1 LIKFVKLKNESKAL
15 MDIIPPLIERFRLGV
30 VGYFSRRQ
38 DFIQGSYVGKGVYSA
53 VMEGFRVEI
62 HVMSNTVEKIICGN
76 ETELKFLSNTL
87 YDFIKDLGW
96 NLLHRKHIGDVE
108 YWDFNSRRKSKFKNQ
123 KTVFVV
129 FEKLKSLTTITGS
142 NLELEVSSYN
152 NIRLINVDGDRR
164 YTILSYRIKTKDLGF
179 NDTHIETEDDKKL
192 PNFVSKWIRSDSA
205 IVSEIEDKILI
216 DPDFEQ
222 WSTETLKNRLI
233 GLNRIP
239 NMNLQTIIELSED
252 PIEISDIA
260 IDAETAG
267 NLDFALSTAG
277 DESEMFALFGSVD
290 DVSSESSEGVELE
303 RLVLFGDESAG
314 KDFSWLD
321 FLKSPFKPGLTI
333 DSSITNKFFDN
344 FIQEYIEVLGA
355 TFMKSFIY
363 SKPDLINMI
372 NIKRRR
378 KIENLTLGGSSFVD
392 MV

>member
-1 LIKFVKLKNESKAL
+1 V
-15 MDIIPPLIERFRLGV
+15 
-30 VGYFSRRQ
+30 
-38 DFIQGSYVGKGVYSA
+38 
-53 VMEGFRVEI
+53 
-62 HVMSNTVEKIICGN
+62 ICNN
-76 ETELKFLSNTL
+76 ETELKFISNTL
-87 YDFIKDLGW
+87 YDFIRDLGW
-96 NLLHRKHIGDVE
+96 NLLHRKHLGDIE
-108 YWDFNSRRKSKFKNQ
+108 YWDFNTRRKTKMKHQ
-123 KTVFVV
+123 KSVFVV
-129 FEKLKSLTTITGS
+129 FENLRSLTTISGS
-142 NLELEVSSYN
+142 TLELEVSSYN